1 MIHWSQVKDFESAC
15 KIICYMNTKEF
26 NYVLHTREKIIVE
39 ATGVEAIR
47 IYNLKNACYH
57 YMYLKKLDT
66 VKGHNRNRKLCK
78 EKLVYDGS
86 RTWFEYYSED
96 RKVCGCSLKGY
107 RDWFRCLREAGHGT
121 LHPGYGYCKEHEMVE
136 ELEVRQDIW
145 LQIKNTYNK
154 ASTLMDVVLKAQEIQ
169 SVSGDSMDADIA
181 FLEIAR
187 QVIMRNLEQNGTANR
202 EERND
207 LTYMSD
213 VMSKIKERKIKATQ
227 INYIAPEK
235 VAAMIL
241 QVLDAVTKGEAP
253 EVRQRIAMR
262 ASTMSNLVVPELRD
276 DMKVKPWERDLPT
289 TNALAIAEKYV
300 EEDKF
305 NGGNIKEV
313 NGYEI
318 KKPEIKKVPNYKHPR
333 KLELTPR

>member
-1 MIHWSQVKDFESAC
+1 MS
-15 KIICYMNTKEF
+15 TKEF
-26 NYVLHTREKIIVE
+26 NYILHNREKPIVE
-39 ATGVEAIR
+39 KLGIEAIR
-47 IYNLKNACYH
+47 VYNLKMACTH

-66 VKGHNRNRKLCK
+66 VKGHNRNRKEVK
-78 EKLVYDGS
+78 EKLIYDGS

-96 RKVCGCSLKGY
+96 KKVCGA
-107 RDWFRCLREAGHGT
+107 CLRGYKDSYKCLKTAGQGT
-121 LHPGYGYCKEHEMVE
+121 LHPGYGMCKEHEMVE
-136 ELEVRQDIW
+136 GLEVRQDIW

-154 ASTLMDVVLKAQEIQ
+154 ASSLMDVVLKAQEIQ
-169 SVSGDSMDADIA
+169 TVSGDSMDADIA

-187 QVIMRNLEQNGTANR
+187 QTIMSNIEHDSRTGTR

-213 VMSKIKERKIKATQ
+213 VMSKIKERKVKATQ
-227 INYIAPEK
+227 QNWIAPEK

-241 QVLDAVTKGEAP
+241 QVLDAVTKGEDP
-253 EVRQRIAMR
+253 QVRQRIAMR

-313 NGYEI
+313 TGYEI
-318 KKPEIKKVPNYKHPR
+318 KTPVVKKVPNYKHPR